1 MLNTFVLSNT
11 NQPHTNMQS
20 SSLPPRF
27 QKKKQQQIA
36 NAKANSKDVKTI
48 QHQTKS
54 ASANTGDSASVG
66 FRSFCK
72 HIGVIHYSTREK
84 YEKID
89 LIWNPI
95 YQEIQNNNIQ
105 LNTFDETM
113 SYLTTK
119 INRAPLSKKFSYE
132 YIMRELNNYSQMSL
146 TFASSPK
153 DYIRR
158 LQIYAKSRRCTNME
172 ELKRELT
179 HYLSRYVVEVEYSDK
194 DNKNDYGKQDWLII
208 SRYIC
213 DFLEEG
219 DEFCESVEV
228 FN

>member
-1 MLNTFVLSNT
+1 
-11 NQPHTNMQS
+11 MQS

-36 NAKANSKDVKTI
+36 NAKANADKDSSKTRKPI
-48 QHQTKS
+48 QHRNAS
-54 ASANTGDSASVG
+54 ANASANTGDSVSGG

-72 HIGVIHYSTREK
+72 HIGVIHYSTKQK
-84 YEKID
+84 YERID
-89 LIWNPI
+89 FIWKSI
-95 YQEIQNNNIQ
+95 YQEIQRNNIH

-119 INRAPLSKKFSYE
+119 INRTPLSKKFSYE

-172 ELKRELT
+172 ELKQELI
-179 HYLSRYVVEVEYSDK
+179 HYLSRYVIEVEYGDK
-194 DNKNDYGKQDWLII
+194 DNKNDYEKQDWLII

-213 DFLEEG
+213 DYLEEG
-219 DEFCESVEV
+219 DEFGTQFAL